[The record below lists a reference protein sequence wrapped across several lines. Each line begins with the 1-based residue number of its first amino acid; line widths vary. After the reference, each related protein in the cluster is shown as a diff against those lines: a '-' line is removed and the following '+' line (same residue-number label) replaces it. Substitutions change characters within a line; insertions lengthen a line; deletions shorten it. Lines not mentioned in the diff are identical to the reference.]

1 MRRRKI
7 LDMTRIRTIRDI
19 VIPIPNGT
27 HTIQR
32 ETYFY
37 TYGSEA
43 DVIANGAAIRVPE
56 AWVNGKE
63 DVWLF
68 VDEDIEIVEDPI
80 PF

>member
-1 MRRRKI
+1 
-7 LDMTRIRTIRDI
+7 MTRIRIIRDI

-32 ETYFY
+32 GTYFY
-37 TYGSEA
+37 IALREEEI
-43 DVIANGAAIRVPE
+43 IANGAPLRVPE

-68 VDEDIEIVEDPI
+68 VDEDFEIVEDPI